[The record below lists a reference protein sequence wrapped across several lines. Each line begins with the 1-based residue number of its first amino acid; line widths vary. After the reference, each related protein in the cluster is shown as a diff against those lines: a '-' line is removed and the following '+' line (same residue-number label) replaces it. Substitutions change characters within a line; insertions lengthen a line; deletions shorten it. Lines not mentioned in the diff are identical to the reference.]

1 MKKQYKTFRNQLNY
15 MKKNTKTVIILMIKV
30 EIKQKKYVQM
40 CVYKFVMTKKLQ
52 NNLMIINKREYKKI

>member
-1 MKKQYKTFRNQLNY
+1 MKTQYKTFRNQLNY

-40 CVYKFVMTKKLQ
+40 CAYKFVMTKKLQ

>member
-1 MKKQYKTFRNQLNY
+1 MKTQYKTFRNQLNY
-15 MKKNTKTVIILMIKV
+15 IKKNTKTVIILMIKV

-40 CVYKFVMTKKLQ
+40 YAYKFVMTKKLQ